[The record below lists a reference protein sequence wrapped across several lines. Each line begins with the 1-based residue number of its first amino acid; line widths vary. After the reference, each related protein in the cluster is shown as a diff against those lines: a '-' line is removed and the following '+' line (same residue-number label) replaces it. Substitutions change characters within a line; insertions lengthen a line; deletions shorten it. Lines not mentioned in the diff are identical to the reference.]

1 MLYLYRDL
9 PHRQKVTFQ
18 VRLSEV
24 VSIFE
29 GVYLDF
35 MFSFDQGATMM
46 KIILDRPTRALTT
59 PSGHTKSAPAYAP
72 KKGLIGPSLIV
83 NIGAESPR
91 VRFRSRCEAYLW
103 SMEYV
108 LVVLVLLFRHHSLSL
123 AYFMTRT
130 MIEKMNP
137 ERTNSCTLL
146 RDIPRVLG
154 RPILE
159 WGLCAM
165 FPDQH
170 V

>member
-1 MLYLYRDL
+1 
-9 PHRQKVTFQ
+9 
-18 VRLSEV
+18 
-24 VSIFE
+24 
-29 GVYLDF
+29 

-59 PSGHTKSAPAYAP
+59 PSGHVKSAPAYAP

-91 VRFRSRCEAYLW
+91 VRFRSRCEAYYLW

-108 LVVLVLLFRHHSLSL
+108 LVVVVLLLLLLFRYHSLSL

-130 MIEKMNP
+130 MIEKMNA